1 MKLENR
7 VAIVTGAAGA
17 GIGQAIARIFA
28 EEGANVVVS
37 DSHAKRAEKVA
48 EEIKSSY
55 GRDILGIECNVANRE
70 HVERM
75 VKETVDKWG
84 RIDILVNNAGI
95 NKLSL
100 VVDMDDETWDLVMD
114 VNLKGTFYCSRA
126 VLPYMINQKYG
137 RIVNLS
143 SIVGWLGSGDGEAHY
158 CAAKAGIMAFT
169 KSLAREV
176 GKYNITV
183 NAIAPGLIW
192 NEFLARIYPK
202 EALDKYVENAP
213 LGRAGVPEDIAKA
226 VLFLV
231 SDENSYITGET
242 LCVSGGAFMH

>member
-1 MKLENR
+1 
-7 VAIVTGAAGA
+7 
-17 GIGQAIARIFA
+17 
-28 EEGANVVVS
+28 
-37 DSHAKRAEKVA
+37 
-48 EEIKSSY
+48 
-55 GRDILGIECNVANRE
+55 
-70 HVERM
+70 
-75 VKETVDKWG
+75 
-84 RIDILVNNAGI
+84 
-95 NKLSL
+95 
-100 VVDMDDETWDLVMD
+100 
-114 VNLKGTFYCSRA
+114 
-126 VLPYMINQKYG
+126 MINQKYG

-202 EALDKYVENAP
+202 EALDKYIENAP